1 MRVDD
6 RALGASVEAFR
17 RATARDADG
26 EATRARVLVAARGR
40 ARRRLAW
47 RRMAVGVAIGTFAAL
62 TGSAAW
68 TALGRW
74 RASPASVT
82 QATRSITAARV
93 AVAPQIAVATSSPI
107 SIVPVATRAVP
118 FEKVRR
124 DDGEARAYG
133 QAHAAHFVTDA
144 PAEALDLWDAY
155 LRRYPRGTFAPEARF
170 NRALCLLRLGRR
182 DDARVELR
190 PFAAGELGGYRQRE
204 AATLIDWTEPT
215 ADPSEPR

>member
-1 MRVDD
+1 VRVDD
-6 RALGASVEAFR
+6 RVLGTSVEAFR

-26 EATRARVLVAARGR
+26 EATRARVLVAASGR
-40 ARRRLAW
+40 ARRRRAW
-47 RRMAVGVAIGTFAAL
+47 RRMAVGVAIGGFAAL
-62 TGSAAW
+62 SGSAAW

-74 RASPASVT
+74 RTTPAPVT
-82 QATRSITAARV
+82 AAPRSIVEARV

-107 SIVPVATRAVP
+107 STVPVATRAAP

-124 DDGEARAYG
+124 DDGETRTYG
-133 QAHAAHFVTDA
+133 QAHAAHFVADA

-155 LRRYPRGTFAPEARF
+155 LRRYPGGTFAPEARF

-182 DDARVELR
+182 DDARAELR

-204 AATLIDWTEPT
+204 AATLIDW
-215 ADPSEPR
+215 SEPAP